1 MIRQESL
8 MTLNSK
14 ELKLLERINED
25 SSYSNWFFRQAK
37 HKKWFFPLK
46 DKKYFVPT
54 EIPRDIDG
62 HALFWTVL
70 DYLERLS
77 EQTKDHVEYAK
88 ELIEIIDNLVKFSS
102 TQKKIDN
109 YHIWWYCVKI
119 TNNLPAEEIKKSL
132 SFDQLKSWIQIW
144 TDHSMG
150 VDLTISDIGEKLLPK
165 FLKDD
170 YGPAF
175 EYANIIIDVI
185 TQIKSGGNVRGINKR
200 EDARMAWDA
209 YWINQAFNKH
219 GDEIGRKCSPD
230 VLAGIA
236 NQLRLALQF
245 KQKNYYANIE
255 ISENDVYR
263 IWVGRIEGKD
273 GDLGFKENSYS
284 CVISKYTEDQLIKT
298 DRKTDFWALHKE
310 EPSDTLKSFEFVASN
325 KKEMIDRINGNLP
338 EGVDWGKDEKFNK
351 KVVGIYEGLF
361 SDYSHIWCRAL
372 ANGVSDHASGA
383 EEVLTTIFKK
393 VLLSKCENNI
403 AEAKRILELFLGPK
417 YDFPIFKRFLLLCVD
432 TYWKDCHYLLEKL
445 FDLMPNILEES
456 DLEVELYD
464 VFLHHNS
471 KFNDEM
477 KGKIKTFINNVPEY
491 YLKEGEKLTYYWKF
505 KWLSPLKDNQDF
517 ISLYEESKDKA
528 GPKDGKDYMPER
540 STFKGGF
547 VTHKAPLPK
556 EKLLKMPVAEII
568 KYLNEFKGADFWHG
582 TFEGEPDKEGLADV
596 LQSAVKD
603 EPVKFIDALKQF
615 IDTDYF
621 YLYRII
627 RGIKD
632 AWNEGKNIEWEKY
645 FDFCIAYLSRGKN
658 VIIKEALSA
667 QGEDSGKGRYLWI
680 IEAIADLIADGSKDD
695 KRAFDAKY
703 FDQAEKVFD
712 LIIPF
717 LKGEAQPDTQRDALT
732 YALNTTLG
740 RTVMNY
746 LSFSLRVA
754 RATQKKQ
761 SNWGNERFERF
772 LPIGIDG
779 YIWMGSY
786 LPQINYLDTGYTK
799 AKIDYFSK
807 KDVSDFQWQM
817 FMEGYLTG
825 ARVHEDLY
833 VLMRENYRKGIS
845 CNVFDDRVDRRLVE
859 HICVGYLN
867 LGESLSEKN
876 DNGAES
882 LFWKVLIEA
891 GNLGKP
897 DRWMEIAGFFWSI
910 TGRTKRKKD
919 AEKEPKEE
927 DLPKEHKNKILEFWR
942 WTFNSPDIVKENL
955 KDEYE
960 DFLGRM
966 AELTIILDKIE
977 DEEEKW
983 LLLSAPHVDRQH
995 RSTFFIEYLAQYDD
1009 DESVPRIGRIF
1020 KKILENTTPTFR
1032 QEDVELIVRR
1042 IFTKGDAKD
1051 ADFICSTYGRRG
1063 VHFLK
1068 PVWEEF
1074 HKKG

>member
-1 MIRQESL
+1 MS
-8 MTLNSK
+8 TLNAEEQQVLYLIK
-14 ELKLLERINED
+14 TD
-25 SSYSNWFFRQAK
+25 SDQARYFFARVK
-37 HKKWFFPLK
+37 SLKWFDPLK
-46 DKKYFVPT
+46 QEDYFNP
-54 EIPRDIDG
+54 EKIPYSDDG
-62 HALFWTVL
+62 HALFWNVL
-70 DYLERLS
+70 DYLERVS
-77 EQTKDHVEYAK
+77 EQSSQATEYVK
-88 ELIEIIDNLVKFSS
+88 ELIDIIDSLVKFSS
-102 TQKKIDN
+102 SQKKIDN
-109 YHIWWYCVKI
+109 YHIWWYCAKI
-119 TNNLPAEEIKKSL
+119 TNNLPSGEIKKSL
-132 SFDQLKSWIQIW
+132 SLDQFKSWLQIW

-165 FLKDD
+165 FLNDD
-170 YGPAF
+170 YGPDY
-175 EYANIIIDVI
+175 EYANIIIDAI
-185 TQIKSGGNVRGINKR
+185 TQIKSGGNVRGITKR
-200 EDARMAWDA
+200 EDARMEWDA

-219 GDEIGRKCSPD
+219 GDEIGRKCSSK
-230 VLAGIA
+230 VLLGIA
-236 NQLRLALQF
+236 DQLRLALQF

-255 ISENDVYR
+255 ISENEVYR
-263 IWVGRIEGKD
+263 IWVGRIED
-273 GDLGFKENSYS
+273 ELCPLGFKDNFYS
-284 CVISKYTEDQLIKT
+284 CVISKYTEDQLKKT
-298 DRKTDFWALHKE
+298 DRETDFWTLHKE
-310 EPSDTLKSFEFVASN
+310 DPNDIIKSFELESSD
-325 KKEMIDRINGNLP
+325 KKEMFDRIKENLP
-338 EGVDWGKDEKFNK
+338 DGVDWEKDAKFIK
-351 KVVGIYEGLF
+351 KIEGIYEGLF
-361 SDYSHIWCRAL
+361 SDYSHIWCRSL

-403 AEAKRILELFLGPK
+403 AEAKIILELFLEPK
-417 YDFPIFKRFLLLCVD
+417 YDFPIFRRFVLLCVD
-432 TYWKDCHYLLEKL
+432 MYWEDCQYLLKKL
-445 FDLMPNILEES
+445 FELMPNVLEVS

-464 VFLHHNS
+464 VLLHHNS
-471 KFNDEM
+471 NFDDEF
-477 KGKIKTFINNVPEY
+477 KDKIKAFIDAVPEY
-491 YLKEGEKLTYYWKF
+491 YLKEGEKLTFYWKF
-505 KWLSPLKDNQDF
+505 KWLSPLKGNEDF
-517 ISLYEESKDKA
+517 ISLYEEAKDKA
-528 GPKDGKDYMPER
+528 SPKDGKDYLPER
-540 STFKGGF
+540 STLKGGF
-547 VTHKAPLPK
+547 VTHKSPLSK
-556 EKLLKMPVAEII
+556 EEILKMPVAEII

-603 EPVKFIDALKQF
+603 EPDKFINALKQC
-615 IDTDYF
+615 IDIDYF
-621 YLYRII
+621 YLHRII

-632 AWNEGKNIEWEKY
+632 AWNEGKDIDWEKY
-645 FDFCIAYLSRGKN
+645 FAFSIAYLNRGKEL
-658 VIIKEALSA
+658 IIKEALSA

-680 IEAIADLIADGSKDD
+680 IESLSDLIADGSKDD

-703 FDQAEKVFD
+703 FDKAEKVFD

-746 LSFSLRVA
+746 LSFSLRVG

-761 SNWGNERFERF
+761 ENWGKDKFERF

-786 LPQINYLDTGYTK
+786 LPQINYLDTDYAK
-799 AKIDYFSK
+799 AKINYFSK
-807 KDVSDFQWQM
+807 QTVSDFQWQM

-825 ARVHEDLY
+825 ARVYKDLY
-833 VLMRENYRKGIS
+833 DLMRENYKKGIS
-845 CNVFDDRVDRRLVE
+845 CDVFDDRVDKRLVE

-867 LGESLSEKN
+867 LGESLSEN
-876 DNGAES
+876 NNGDES
-882 LFWKVLIEA
+882 LFWKVLMSA
-891 GNLGKP
+891 GKLGKP

-919 AEKEPKEE
+919 ADKDSKEE
-927 DLPKEHKNKILEFWR
+927 LPEDHKNKILEFWR
-942 WTFNSPDIVKENL
+942 WTFNNPDIVKENL

-966 AELTIILDKIE
+966 AELTIILDRIGE
-977 DEEEKW
+977 EEEKW

-1032 QEDVELIVRR
+1032 QEDVGLIVRR

-1074 HKKG
+1074 HSK

>member
-1 MIRQESL
+1 

-46 DKKYFVPT
+46 DKGYFVPT
-54 EIPRDIDG
+54 AISLDEDG
-62 HALFWTVL
+62 HALFWPVL

-77 EQTKDHVEYAK
+77 EQTEDHTEYAK

-102 TQKKIDN
+102 SQRKIDN

-119 TNNLPAEEIKKSL
+119 TNNLPSGEIKKSL
-132 SFDQLKSWIQIW
+132 SLDQFKSWLQIW

-150 VDLTISDIGEKLLPK
+150 VDLTISDIGKKLLPK
-165 FLKDD
+165 FLSDD
-170 YGPAF
+170 YGPDY
-175 EYANIIIDVI
+175 EYANIIIYAI
-185 TQIKSGGNVRGINKR
+185 TQIKSGGNVRGITKR
-200 EDARMAWDA
+200 EDARMEWDA

-219 GDEIGRKCSPD
+219 GDEIGRKCSSE
-230 VLAGIA
+230 VLLWIA
-236 NQLRLALQF
+236 DQLRLALQF

-255 ISENDVYR
+255 ISENEVYR
-263 IWVGRIEGKD
+263 IWVGRIED
-273 GDLGFKENSYS
+273 ESCALGFKDNSYS
-284 CVISKYTEDQLIKT
+284 CVINKYTEDQLRKT
-298 DRKTDFWALHKE
+298 DRETDFWALHKE
-310 EPSDTLKSFEFVASN
+310 EPSDTIKRFEFMSSN
-325 KKEMIDRINGNLP
+325 KKEMFDRIKKNLP
-338 EGVDWGKDEKFNK
+338 DDVEWEKDAKFIK
-351 KVVGIYEGLF
+351 KIDGIYEGLF
-361 SDYSHIWCRAL
+361 SDYSHIWCRSL

-383 EEVLTTIFKK
+383 EEVLATIFKK
-393 VLLSKCENNI
+393 ILLSKCENNI
-403 AEAKRILELFLGPK
+403 AEAKKILGLFLEPK
-417 YDFPIFKRFLLLCVD
+417 YDFPIFKRFILLCVD
-432 TYWKDCHYLLEKL
+432 MYWEDCQYFLKKL
-445 FDLMPNILEES
+445 FELMPNVLEES

-464 VFLHHNS
+464 VLLHHNS
-471 KFNDEM
+471 KFDDEI
-477 KGKIKTFINNVPEY
+477 KDKIKVFINAVPEY
-491 YLKEGEKLTYYWKF
+491 YLEEGEKPAFYWKF
-505 KWLSPLKDNQDF
+505 KWLSPLKDNEDF
-517 ISLYEESKDKA
+517 ISLYEEAKDKA
-528 GPKDGKDYMPER
+528 APKDGKDYMPER

-547 VTHKAPLPK
+547 VTHKSPFSK
-556 EKLLKMPVAEII
+556 EEISKMPVAEII

-596 LQSAVKD
+596 LQSSVKD
-603 EPVKFIDALKQF
+603 EPNKFIDALQQC
-615 IDTDYF
+615 IDINYF
-621 YLYRII
+621 YLHRII

-632 AWNEGKNIEWEKY
+632 AWNEGKDIDWEKY
-645 FDFCIAYLSRGKN
+645 FTFCVCYLNRGKKL
-658 VIIKEALSA
+658 IIKEALSA

-680 IEAIADLIADGSKDD
+680 IESLSDLIADGSKDD

-754 RATQKKQ
+754 RANQKKQ
-761 SNWGNERFERF
+761 KNWGNDKFERF

-786 LPQINYLDTGYTK
+786 LPQINYMDTDYAKTK
-799 AKIDYFSK
+799 INYFSK
-807 KDVSDFQWQM
+807 QAVSNFQWQM

-825 ARVHEDLY
+825 TRVYKDLY
-833 VLMRENYRKGIS
+833 GLMRENYKKGIS
-845 CNVFDDRVDRRLVE
+845 CNVFDDRVDKRLVE

-876 DNGAES
+876 ENGDDS
-882 LFWKVLIEA
+882 LFWKILMDA
-891 GNLGKP
+891 GKLGKP

-919 AEKEPKEE
+919 ADKDSKEKLPE
-927 DLPKEHKNKILEFWR
+927 DHKNKIMEFWR
-942 WTFNSPDIVKENL
+942 WTFNNPDMVKENL

-966 AELTIILDKIE
+966 AELTIILDRIG
-977 DEEEKW
+977 EEEKKW

-1009 DESVPRIGRIF
+1009 DESVIRIGRIF
-1020 KKILENTTPTFR
+1020 KKMLENTTPTFR
-1032 QEDVELIVRR
+1032 KEDIETIVRK
-1042 IFTKGDAKD
+1042 IYVKGKKED
-1051 ADFICSTYGRRG
+1051 ADYICTTYGRRG
-1063 VHFLK
+1063 IHFLRSIWK
-1068 PVWEEF
+1068 EF
-1074 HKKG
+1074 NK